1 MKKIISILLSV
12 ILLLSFA
19 ACSNSTNDN
28 GSTESTQNQTVSES
42 SEQTGKILIAYFS
55 RAGENYGVGT
65 IEKGNTEIVAEMI
78 AEKYENADLFKIETN
93 YTYPESYDEATKAAK
108 SEQDSNARPELKNTV
123 DNFENYDTIFIG
135 YPIWYADMPM
145 AVYTFLESYDFSDK
159 TVIPFCTHAGSG
171 LASTVDN
178 IKKELLSANVMQ
190 GLAILGTEVQNN
202 QSQINSDLD
211 DWLSNLEIK
220 QYAI

>member
-1 MKKIISILLSV
+1 MVINMKKIISILLSV

-220 QYAI
+220 

>member
-171 LASTVDN
+171 LTSTVDN

-220 QYAI
+220 

>member
-28 GSTESTQNQTVSES
+28 GSTESAQNQTVSES

-93 YTYPESYDEATKAAK
+93 YAYPESYDEATKAAK

-171 LASTVDN
+171 LASTVDS
-178 IKKELLSANVMQ
+178 IKNELPSANVMQ

-202 QSQINSDLD
+202 QSQVKNDLD

-220 QYAI
+220 

>member
-220 QYAI
+220 

>member
-19 ACSNSTNDN
+19 ACSNSTNNN

-42 SEQTGKILIAYFS
+42 NEQTGKILITYFS

-93 YTYPESYDEATKAAK
+93 YAYPESYDETTKVAK
-108 SEQDSNARPELKNTV
+108 SERDSNARPELKNTV

-171 LASTVDN
+171 LASTVDS
-178 IKKELLSANVMQ
+178 IKNELPSANVMQ
-190 GLAILGTEVQNN
+190 GLAILGTEIQNN
-202 QSQINSDLD
+202 QSQVKNDLNG
-211 DWLSNLEIK
+211 WLSNLEIK
-220 QYAI
+220 